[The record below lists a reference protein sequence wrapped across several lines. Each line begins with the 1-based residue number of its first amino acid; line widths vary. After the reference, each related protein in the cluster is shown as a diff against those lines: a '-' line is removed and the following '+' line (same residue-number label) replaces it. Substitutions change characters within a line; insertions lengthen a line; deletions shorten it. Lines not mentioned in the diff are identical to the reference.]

1 LGIAVFLFFNIPKQ
15 QHVTNEPEI
24 SQQKLKATATK
35 NQSNNSTIDKVYVY
49 FENKIVQH
57 MLLEKL
63 QKCLFR
69 QDKSYIIV

>member
-15 QHVTNEPEI
+15 QHVTNESEI

-63 QKCLFR
+63 QKCIFR

>member
-1 LGIAVFLFFNIPKQ
+1 LGIAVFLFCNIPKQ
-15 QHVTNEPEI
+15 QHVINESEI

-63 QKCLFR
+63 QKCIFR